1 MGDGIMRLRL
11 IAACIFAIAV
21 TLAVLGF
28 RSLRSELEAERA
40 AHAATARSLSTALE
54 ANARWKRAGEVLEG
68 QLAAQSGVAEAC
80 LKREAQAARAAK
92 EREAILREARIEV
105 EAATPQTGVVDHET
119 RRRIADRL
127 NRPW

>member
-1 MGDGIMRLRL
+1 MPLRL
-11 IAACIFAIAV
+11 IAACVFAVAV
-21 TLAVLGF
+21 ALTVLGF

-92 EREAILREARIEV
+92 EREAILREARTEV
-105 EAATPQTGVVDHET
+105 EAATPQTGVVDNET

>member
-1 MGDGIMRLRL
+1 MRLRL
-11 IAACIFAIAV
+11 IGVYAFAIAV
-21 TLAVLGF
+21 TLVVLGF
-28 RSLRSELEAERA
+28 RSLQSELEAERA
-40 AHAATARSLSTALE
+40 AHTATARSLSTALE
-54 ANARWKRAGEVLEG
+54 ANARWNRTRETLEG

-80 LKREAQAARAAK
+80 LKREAPAARGAK

-105 EAATPQTGVVDHET
+105 EAAATPQTGVVDHET

>member
-1 MGDGIMRLRL
+1 MGDGIMPLRL
-11 IAACIFAIAV
+11 IAACVFAVAV
-21 TLAVLGF
+21 ALTVLGF

-40 AHAATARSLSTALE
+40 AHAATARGLSTALE

-80 LKREAQAARAAK
+80 LKREAQAARGAK
-92 EREAILREARIEV
+92 EREAILREARTEV

>member
-1 MGDGIMRLRL
+1 MRLRL
-11 IAACIFAIAV
+11 IGVYAFAIAV
-21 TLAVLGF
+21 TLVVLGF
-28 RSLRSELEAERA
+28 RSLQSELEAERA
-40 AHAATARSLSTALE
+40 AHTATARSLSTALE
-54 ANARWKRAGEVLEG
+54 ANARWNRTRETLEV

-80 LKREAQAARAAK
+80 LKRETQAARGAK

>member
-1 MGDGIMRLRL
+1 MRLRL
-11 IAACIFAIAV
+11 IAACVFAIAV

-80 LKREAQAARAAK
+80 LKREAQAAK

>member
-1 MGDGIMRLRL
+1 MRLRL
-11 IAACIFAIAV
+11 IGVYAFAIAV
-21 TLAVLGF
+21 TLVVLGF
-28 RSLRSELEAERA
+28 RSLQSELEAERA
-40 AHAATARSLSTALE
+40 AHTATARSLSTALE
-54 ANARWKRAGEVLEG
+54 ANARWNRTRETLEG

-80 LKREAQAARAAK
+80 LKREAQAARGAK

-105 EAATPQTGVVDHET
+105 EAAATPQTGVVDHET

>member
-1 MGDGIMRLRL
+1 MRLM
-11 IAACIFAIAV
+11 AV
-21 TLAVLGF
+21 ALAVALVALAALGF
-28 RSLRSELEAERA
+28 GRLQNELEAERT

-54 ANARWKRAGEVLEG
+54 ANAHWKRAGEVLET

-80 LKREAQAARAAK
+80 LKREAQAARGAK